1 MKLEIK
7 LQERYSRGE
16 LLLRF
21 FLGWAYI
28 VLPHMFLL
36 FFVGLWGAVLSFISF
51 WVILFT
57 GRYPQSFFEFQ
68 VGLIQWQ
75 TRVNARMYNLS
86 DGYPAFG
93 FSETDEYTSVEIEY
107 PETISRGYTLLR
119 LFFGGIYVMIPHGF
133 VLYFRTIATSVL
145 TFLAFFA
152 VLFTGE
158 YPESWHKF
166 NVGTLRWGIRVNMYL
181 SNMTDDYPP
190 FSGKTDEELGL

>member
-1 MKLEIK
+1 
-7 LQERYSRGE
+7 
-16 LLLRF
+16 
-21 FLGWAYI
+21 
-28 VLPHMFLL
+28 
-36 FFVGLWGAVLSFISF
+36 
-51 WVILFT
+51 
-57 GRYPQSFFEFQ
+57 
-68 VGLIQWQ
+68 
-75 TRVNARMYNLS
+75 
-86 DGYPAFG
+86 
-93 FSETDEYTSVEIEY
+93 
-107 PETISRGYTLLR
+107 
-119 LFFGGIYVMIPHGF
+119 MIPHGF